1 MYTNGLKDRFGSPLI
16 SKNYADDRYVK
27 QENLSSI
34 VSNLSTYNRYET
46 NYFST
51 IIENSSSTVSSFR
64 FGFKHFPH
72 GLVKRISLYGRD
84 AITSNVPEAHTTGCY
99 LMANIYKEDGTL
111 VSSTSS
117 TNKVVAQFR
126 PNGST
131 VVLNTWEFD
140 NLVTPNE
147 DEIIKFIPSPDGVT
161 QVANYNLG
169 LLVDSYHTHE
179 DCMCGGDGDFV
190 NNPLANGSRWLAIAI
205 IEGDFIHD
213 NESQN
218 HFTDSSKHLNSVERG
233 VIESLYTPTNV
244 LAWDNNYNN
253 ETLGVA
259 SMKGFIISRPYI
271 TNGKFKEVRWTS
283 EGTANG
289 TNLYMKI
296 TLRDTNGAPI
306 KSYISNNT
314 ESFGVAG
321 LKSYR
326 FNEEWEVDDSISSIS
341 FEPCNADGTI
351 RTDVQIRTR
360 VIGNAVDDNSDGS
373 ESTNANYK
381 VHVQFY
387 KIGSITNKFTSH
399 VGDNTHLTEEEKS
412 ALQQLVQGSLTVRD
426 ITIIDDDANAV
437 SLLAENY
444 EEIED
449 SGIVLK
455 FEDSLDNNY
464 LMCSEKDLVDATDY
478 LELDVNINCPEEL
491 GKKLVRRY
499 LVIDLRNMEDERN
512 IVTIF
517 PENVRWSSQTPVI
530 QANNFYVISFQRFA
544 KDLII
549 ANVEVYLAE

>member
-51 IIENSSSTVSSFR
+51 NIESSNAIVSSFR

-72 GLVKRISLYGRD
+72 GLVKRVSLYGRD
-84 AITSNVPEAHTTGCY
+84 AITSNIPEAHTTGCY
-99 LMANIYKEDGTL
+99 LMANIYKKDGTL

-117 TNKVVAQFR
+117 TNKLVAQFR
-126 PNGST
+126 PDAST

-140 NLVTPNE
+140 NLVTPKE
-147 DEIIKFIPSPDGVT
+147 DEVIKFIPSPDGVT
-161 QVANYNLG
+161 QVANYKLG

-179 DCMCGGDGDFV
+179 DCICGGDDDFV
-190 NNPLANGSRWLAIAI
+190 NNPLASGSKWLAIAI
-205 IEGDFIHD
+205 IEGDFIYD
-213 NESQN
+213 NENQN
-218 HFTDSSKHLNSVERG
+218 HFTDSTKHLNSVERG

-244 LAWDNNYNN
+244 LAWDNNFNN

-259 SMKGFIISRPYI
+259 SIKGFIVSRPYI

-306 KSYISNNT
+306 KSYVSNNT
-314 ESFGVAG
+314 ESFNVAG

-326 FNEEWEVDDSISSIS
+326 FDEEWEVDDSISSIC

-351 RTDVQIRTR
+351 RTDVQMSIRI
-360 VIGNAVDDNSDGS
+360 IGNATDNNSDGS
-373 ESTNANYK
+373 ESTNSNYK
-381 VHVQFY
+381 INVQFY
-387 KIGSITNKFTSH
+387 KIGSVTNNFTSH
-399 VGDNTHLTEEEKS
+399 VGDDTHLTTEEKA

-499 LVIDLRNMEDERN
+499 LVIDLRNMDDERN